1 MGETKCGSSEMQ
13 NRVLEIIS
21 LIIQVIEDNL
31 SFSWLWVLKVYSN
44 YIYIDDRWGVHVHVE
59 EEFHCVSVISIG
71 IF

>member
-1 MGETKCGSSEMQ
+1 MWILSYPTAWLPMGETKCGSSEMQ

-44 YIYIDDRWGVHVHVE
+44 YIYR
-59 EEFHCVSVISIG
+59 
-71 IF
+71 